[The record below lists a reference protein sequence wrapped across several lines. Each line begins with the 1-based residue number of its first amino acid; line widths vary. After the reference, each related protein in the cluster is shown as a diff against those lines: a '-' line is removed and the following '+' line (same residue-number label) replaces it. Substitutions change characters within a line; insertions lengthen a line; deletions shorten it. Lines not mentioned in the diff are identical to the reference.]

1 MCIIPPA
8 FMMLKGPLT
17 NCSGTLLGSV
27 ISIGPVGH
35 CITGMA
41 LPSHS
46 TLASYLVVRR
56 ECHDPRSIGGDP
68 SGLSGRVIAV
78 FTREAKDT
86 NELSVLRLAPQ
97 TPLRPISPAN
107 EF

>member
-1 MCIIPPA
+1 MRPA
-8 FMMLKGPLT
+8 DFAEIEVP
-17 NCSGTLLGSV
+17 
-27 ISIGPVGH
+27 
-35 CITGMA
+35 TG
-41 LPSHS
+41 
-46 TLASYLVVRR
+46 
-56 ECHDPRSIGGDP
+56 SIGGDP

-97 TPLRPISPAN
+97 TPLHPISPTN